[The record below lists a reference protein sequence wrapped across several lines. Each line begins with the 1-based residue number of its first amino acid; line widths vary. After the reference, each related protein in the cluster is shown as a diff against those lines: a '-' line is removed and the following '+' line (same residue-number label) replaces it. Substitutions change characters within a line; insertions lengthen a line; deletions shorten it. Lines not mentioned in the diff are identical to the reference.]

1 MPYKKYVLV
10 SVILVL
16 ALSSCQLPYPDQ
28 NSANTPNPTS
38 LFTTPLSAG
47 NDQMTAL
54 QGQAT
59 QTALA
64 LTAAAGNGPTATASA
79 TPITGSPLTPVTATP
94 IIVGVTTLTPSLT
107 PIVVGG
113 STMTPSVT
121 PVPPTVITNR
131 PATYT
136 LQKGEFPYCIARRF
150 DVDPTQLLQLSGLS
164 DGVIYPSGTLLRI
177 PQSGSFPGPR
187 ALRTHPATYTVTAS
201 DETFY
206 SIACLYGDV
215 DPARIAQANPTYSL
229 GSVLPVGKTINIP

>member
-10 SVILVL
+10 SVIVLL

-28 NSANTPNPTS
+28 TSATTPNPTS

-59 QTALA
+59 QTAIA
-64 LTAAAGNGPTATASA
+64 LTAGAGGGPTATPSS
-79 TPITGSPLTPVTATP
+79 TPINPVTATSTP
-94 IIVGVTTLTPSLT
+94 IIVGGATLTPSVT

-113 STMTPSVT
+113 STLTPSVT
-121 PVPPTVITNR
+121 PNAPPVVTTR
-131 PATYT
+131 PQTYT

-150 DVDPTQLLQLSGLS
+150 DLNPDTLLSMNPKIANIPDNQ
-164 DGVIYPSGTLLRI
+164 IPSGTVLQI
-177 PQSGSFPGPR
+177 PQTGSWPGNR
-187 ALRTHPATYTVTAS
+187 ALRPHPTTYTVTSS

-206 SIACLYGDV
+206 SIACLFGDV